1 MWTGRKDKY
10 RNELGANG
18 RRFYKARRA
27 TAPAAAPTTAPAPSL
42 TELAAPG
49 VPAVLAGAEALEAG
63 VC

>member
-1 MWTGRKDKY
+1 MKDKY
-10 RNELGANG
+10 WRELGANE

-42 TELAAPG
+42 TVLAAPG
-49 VPAVLAGAEALEAG
+49 VPVVLAGAEALETG